1 MYGKRATVGRPY
13 GRVVSRNDGEVAIEK
28 IKKPPLRRLSRQLP
42 SRGAVRDVGVPFNT
56 NEICVGEGEPLLEE
70 RCHGVTERWRSRK

>member
-1 MYGKRATVGRPY
+1 M
-13 GRVVSRNDGEVAIEK
+13 SRSDGEVAIEK
-28 IKKPPLRRLSRQLP
+28 IKKPLNRRLSRQLP

-70 RCHGVTERWRSRK
+70 RCHGVTERWQSRK

>member
-28 IKKPPLRRLSRQLP
+28 IKKAPPQTAEPPAPLKGSHEGCHVCRPIRMR
-42 SRGAVRDVGVPFNT
+42 
-56 NEICVGEGEPLLEE
+56 CVGEGEPLLEE
-70 RCHGVTERWRSRK
+70 RCHGVTERWQSRK